1 MIADSQKQK
10 FIYFILS
17 AGTIL
22 ILTGMFFIELEGTKT
37 GRERNGD
44 IVMQRSSVSGE
55 IINSLLISA
64 EELTIAEKTAFIN
77 LYLKSDNQQTGNYS
91 NIRQQRTAVY
101 TNILRR
107 KTSQAKS
114 ANSGDDFYIK
124 EVPK

>member
-1 MIADSQKQK
+1 MIADSQKQRL
-10 FIYFILS
+10 IYFILS

-22 ILTGMFFIELEGTKT
+22 ILTGMFFIDWEKAKP
-37 GRERNGD
+37 GRERKGD
-44 IVMQRSSVSGE
+44 ISKQRNSVSGE

-77 LYLKSDNQQTGNYS
+77 LYLKSENQQTDGYN